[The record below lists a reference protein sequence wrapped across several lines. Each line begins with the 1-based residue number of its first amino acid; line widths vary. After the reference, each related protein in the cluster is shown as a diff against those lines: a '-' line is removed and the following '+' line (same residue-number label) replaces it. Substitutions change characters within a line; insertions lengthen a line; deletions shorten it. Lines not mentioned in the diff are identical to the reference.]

1 MGGAGAREHSRIP
14 TDEEEETLTDA
25 ESYNSSETGHD
36 QPVTIPWLDLLSS
49 SNAGEKI
56 RQNARELTGEYCY
69 LHDGAQQRC
78 IPQTGKV
85 APATTIA
92 AILKEIAKKPV
103 GLKDRQQLLE
113 FQELLKEHNNLQKAV
128 DENPESLVPELELL
142 EAKGPLDLQEIR
154 EIRDVLASREFRAEF
169 SLENRFDHWVR
180 ELNQMSPMQFV
191 QITTVLSVEAG
202 KEKLESNLHRFI
214 HSLSLEL
221 EWPSIRERLEHLMGN
236 HGDHRW
242 AQDSGREVDN
252 NGWKRQMG
260 QDFHL
265 LGYDPGRT
273 ASEIYLR
280 GGRKDKFD
288 GIPMEKAATKRWKA
302 QWKAAEAWLTFPPEV
317 SSLTLMTTN
326 FFNRLF
332 SGDGNAVYSA
342 SFCATPA
349 VQLLSDNT
357 SDYEL
362 TLVLKSLVDMGH
374 FSYGF
379 VTPVGRAVLELAFKR
394 AEKIRWTHAI
404 KDFLYVFVLVF
415 MGHTLR
421 ESSLSNGVQCPVWAL
436 YLFVFLAIV
445 VALNFVS
452 KLFTEMF
459 IFVHSAA
466 GCRSCSCRGGILTG
480 ILAAGSK
487 HATTWNV
494 LTVAA
499 ELFSICVSV
508 KFIWKGHWDLD
519 HIQDSIEHSFKFFK
533 EYPATMSSLVLI
545 RWTILSTSFLQVEQV
560 GRNMVPVVIA
570 VCQPA
575 SLFFLFFLGFMIF
588 AAFHAYYVFPIEEN
602 VGNKAHWLDN
612 YVFNTFLK
620 VFRLTVLGD
629 FDLAELEGLDDK
641 VTAQLTKLNRTS
653 SEITGSVDVDSS
665 DWTDQYHRA
674 VRYQFLILSMVI
686 TVVVMNVYIGLLGEL
701 YGQAEK
707 RSRQL
712 YNHYRATC
720 AYRHMCERLA
730 LYFLPNKLGICCGE
744 TGRKNDS
751 GLYWFIYNKKQLTD
765 DEDGEADNKSD

>member
-1 MGGAGAREHSRIP
+1 MGLASAREHSRLA

-25 ESYNSSETGHD
+25 ESHNSSETHD
-36 QPVTIPWLDLLSS
+36 QSATIAWLDLLSS
-49 SNAGEKI
+49 SNAGEKV

-69 LHDGAQQRC
+69 LHEGAQQYHAKKHLEC
-78 IPQTGKV
+78 VQEE
-85 APATTIA
+85 
-92 AILKEIAKKPV
+92 LKEFAKKPEA
-103 GLKDRQQLLE
+103 LKDRRQLLE
-113 FQELLKEHNNLQKAV
+113 FQDLVKEHNNLQKAV
-128 DENPESLVPELELL
+128 EKTSEESPVTELEMLAPGFL
-142 EAKGPLDLQEIR
+142 ELQEVAQIR
-154 EIRDVLASREFRAEF
+154 RVLASDELKEE
-169 SLENRFDHWVR
+169 SRFNDWVR

-191 QITTVLSVEAG
+191 QTTTVLSVEAG
-202 KEKLESNLHRFI
+202 KEKMDSNLHRFI
-214 HSLSLEL
+214 QSLSLDL
-221 EWPSIRERLEHLMGN
+221 EWPSVRERLEHLMGC
-236 HGDHRW
+236 
-242 AQDSGREVDN
+242 SGPEVPEVDQT
-252 NGWKRQMG
+252 GWKRQMG

-265 LGYDPGRT
+265 LGYDPGCS
-273 ASEIYLR
+273 APEIYPN
-280 GGRKDKFD
+280 RKEPNKFKR
-288 GIPMEKAATKRWKA
+288 IQMEREERA
-302 QWKAAEAWLTFPPEV
+302 QWKAAKRRLTFPDV
-317 SSLTLMTTN
+317 KTFRDSFKLITRHV
-326 FFNRLF
+326 FNRLF
-332 SGDGNAVYSA
+332 FGDGNAVYSA
-342 SFCATPA
+342 SFCVTPA
-349 VQLLSDNT
+349 VQLLSENT

-379 VTPVGRAVLELAFKR
+379 VTPVGRAVLELAFSR
-394 AEKIRWTHAI
+394 ANLVRWTHAI

-421 ESSLSNGVQCPVWAL
+421 ESSLTNGVECPVWAL
-436 YLFVFLAIV
+436 YLFVMLALL
-445 VALNFVS
+445 VALNFIS
-452 KLFTEMF
+452 KLLTEIF

-466 GCRSCSCRGGILTG
+466 GCGSCSCRKGILTG
-480 ILAAGSK
+480 IIAAVSK

-499 ELFSICVSV
+499 ELFSIWVSV

-519 HIQDSIEHSFKFFK
+519 NIQDSIEHSFKFFK

-602 VGNKAHWLDN
+602 VGDKAHWLDN
-612 YVFNTFLK
+612 HVFNTFLK

-629 FDLAELEGLDDK
+629 FDLAELEGSDDT

-653 SEITGSVDVDSS
+653 SEISGSVDVDSS

-701 YGQAEK
+701 YQQAEK

-730 LYFLPNKLGICCGE
+730 LCFLPNKLWICCGE
-744 TGRKNDS
+744 SSGKTDS
-751 GLYWFIYNKKQLTD
+751 GLYWFIYNKKLLTD
-765 DEDGEADNKSD
+765 DEDGESDSKSD